1 MRHITKLIA
10 LAALTAAAVSCG
22 TATRDSQ
29 SPVFVVINTMLAAQG
44 NKPSTFLG
52 NLTSDV
58 LTLVTSGGACTLAT
72 PCPTIFNDLGQVV
85 LSAPLKNIGTAT
97 SPNTPTSNNAVTITR
112 YHVQY
117 RRADGRNT
125 PGVDVP
131 FAFDGATTGTILA
144 GATLTLSFEM
154 VRVTAKQETPLVQL
168 VGSGVFMTTI
178 ADVTFYGK
186 DQVGNDVSVTG
197 SLQIDFGNFGDT

>member
-1 MRHITKLIA
+1 MRHITRLIA

-44 NKPSTFLG
+44 NKPSTFFG